1 MPSRPYV
8 FHALTNSLCAH
19 CYRKLEA
26 KIVFRDQE
34 VQLLKHCPEH
44 GAQQVRIAD
53 DIPYYRS
60 IQDHLKP
67 GDMPLRFQTPIRDGC
82 PFDCGL
88 CPDHEQHSCVTV
100 LEISDACNLDCP
112 ICYADSGTAPQ
123 DHSGRPRRH
132 RDLATIARMLDAIVA
147 SEGEPQV
154 VQISGG
160 EPTLHP
166 DFFAVLDLA
175 RERPIRH
182 LMVNTNGLRLAQEP
196 GFAERLAAYGPGLEI
211 YLQFDSL
218 QEEPLRRL
226 RGADLRAIRRRALE
240 RLNALNLST
249 TLVVTLAK
257 GVNDHE
263 IGDLLRFALEQP
275 CVRGVTL
282 QPIQAAGRL
291 EGYDPARER
300 YTLTEVRRAILEQCD
315 LFSPGDILPVPCHP
329 DALAMAYA
337 LKLEGRVIPLTGL
350 LERRE
355 LVEALPNA
363 ITFEQDPALRR
374 RLAELFSTSHSP
386 ASAAAALGQLLCC
399 LPSLPVP
406 AGLSYANVFRVL
418 IVQFMDAHSFD
429 VRSVKRSCIHIADPD
444 GRLIPFE
451 TYNLFYR
458 PGAAG
463 AAALARARGGA

>member
-1 MPSRPYV
+1 MPTRPYL

-19 CYRKLEA
+19 CYGKVEA
-26 KIVFRDQE
+26 KIVFRGEE
-34 VQLLKHCPEH
+34 VLLLKHCPEH
-44 GAQQVRIAD
+44 GHQEVRIAD

-67 GDMPLRFQTPIRDGC
+67 GDMPLRFQTPIRHGC

-88 CPDHEQHSCVTV
+88 CPDHEQHGCVTV
-100 LEISDACNLDCP
+100 LEISDDCNLDCP
-112 ICYADSGTAPQ
+112 ICYADSGTAPA
-123 DHSGRPRRH
+123 DGAGRPRRH
-132 RDLATIARMLDAIVA
+132 RDLATIERMLDAIVA

-166 DFFAVLDLA
+166 EFFAVMDLA
-175 RERPIRH
+175 RSRPIRH
-182 LMVNTNGLRLAQEP
+182 LMVNTNGLRLAQDP
-196 GFAERLAAYGPGLEI
+196 AFAERLADYGPGLEI

-218 QEEPLRRL
+218 QAGPLQRL
-226 RGADLRAIRRRALE
+226 RGADLRGVRRRALE

-263 IGDLLRFALEQP
+263 IGAILAFALEQP
-275 CVRGVTL
+275 CVRGVTF
-282 QPIQAAGRL
+282 QPIQATGRL
-291 EGYDPARER
+291 DGYDDARER

-315 LFSPGDILPVPCHP
+315 LFRPEDILPVPCHP

-350 LERRE
+350 LGREE
-355 LVEALPNA
+355 LVAALPNA

-374 RLAELFSTSHSP
+374 RLLDLFSTGHSP
-386 ASAAAALGQLLCC
+386 ASAAGALGQLLCC
-399 LPSLPVP
+399 LPKLPVP
-406 AGLSYANVFRVL
+406 AGLDYRNVFRVL
-418 IVQFMDAHSFD
+418 IVQFMDAHNFD
-429 VRSVKRSCIHIADPD
+429 VRSVKRSCIHIAHPD

-458 PGAAG
+458 PGAPG
-463 AAALARARGGA
+463 AAALARVRGAA